1 MYTLLLVD
9 DEEEVIEA
17 IVKKVKWEELGF
29 QVTGHANNGFKA
41 MDMLEEMQPD
51 VVMTD
56 IRMPYMDGLELC
68 AHIKAKYPATK
79 ILLFTGFDDFEYAK
93 EAVHLE
99 IEEYILKPLNAVE
112 ITEVFKRLKEKLDYE
127 ISEKRNT
134 DLLKKYY
141 ADSLPML
148 QANLY
153 TTLIEGRIPEEEM
166 PHYFKDYQIAFT
178 GPWYCCLII
187 HTSASQVPEGMD
199 IRLLS
204 VSVDRQAGENLGE
217 KWNAKRFRYLGDTI
231 MIMQLK
237 SEEEI
242 SELTDACDRFCKY
255 IHHIM
260 GAKVTIGIGQ
270 VCGHIAKIAASYQS
284 AREAVSYRVLYG
296 SNRAINLKEIVPQRK
311 IQRDARYHSK
321 KSLIGRAKE
330 YVHDNY
336 QQEDLGLDDICK
348 ELGVSNSYFSSMFKK
363 ETGNSFV
370 GYLTEYRMDKAAR
383 MLVETAEKSYMI
395 AKSVGYSDPNYFSY
409 VFKRQFGVSPSKYRT
424 AYEKNEK

>member
-134 DLLKKYY
+134 DLLKNIMRIPFRCYRRICIQRLLK
-141 ADSLPML
+141 DVFRKRRCRIILRITRLLL
-148 QANLY
+148 QAR
-153 TTLIEGRIPEEEM
+153 G
-166 PHYFKDYQIAFT
+166 
-178 GPWYCCLII
+178 
-187 HTSASQVPEGMD
+187 
-199 IRLLS
+199 
-204 VSVDRQAGENLGE
+204 
-217 KWNAKRFRYLGDTI
+217 
-231 MIMQLK
+231 
-237 SEEEI
+237 
-242 SELTDACDRFCKY
+242 
-255 IHHIM
+255 
-260 GAKVTIGIGQ
+260 
-270 VCGHIAKIAASYQS
+270 IAA
-284 AREAVSYRVLYG
+284 
-296 SNRAINLKEIVPQRK
+296 
-311 IQRDARYHSK
+311 
-321 KSLIGRAKE
+321 
-330 YVHDNY
+330 
-336 QQEDLGLDDICK
+336 
-348 ELGVSNSYFSSMFKK
+348 
-363 ETGNSFV
+363 
-370 GYLTEYRMDKAAR
+370 
-383 MLVETAEKSYMI
+383 
-395 AKSVGYSDPNYFSY
+395 
-409 VFKRQFGVSPSKYRT
+409 
-424 AYEKNEK
+424 

>member
-166 PHYFKDYQIAFT
+166 PHYFKDYQIGFYRPVVLLPDHTHIGKSGSGGHGYTAAF
-178 GPWYCCLII
+178 
-187 HTSASQVPEGMD
+187 
-199 IRLLS
+199 
-204 VSVDRQAGENLGE
+204 
-217 KWNAKRFRYLGDTI
+217 
-231 MIMQLK
+231 
-237 SEEEI
+237 
-242 SELTDACDRFCKY
+242 
-255 IHHIM
+255 
-260 GAKVTIGIGQ
+260 GIGRPA
-270 VCGHIAKIAASYQS
+270 GRGEPRGKME
-284 AREAVSYRVLYG
+284 REAFSLSWG
-296 SNRAINLKEIVPQRK
+296 
-311 IQRDARYHSK
+311 YHYDYAVK
-321 KSLIGRAKE
+321 K
-330 YVHDNY
+330 
-336 QQEDLGLDDICK
+336 
-348 ELGVSNSYFSSMFKK
+348 
-363 ETGNSFV
+363 
-370 GYLTEYRMDKAAR
+370 
-383 MLVETAEKSYMI
+383 
-395 AKSVGYSDPNYFSY
+395 
-409 VFKRQFGVSPSKYRT
+409 
-424 AYEKNEK
+424 